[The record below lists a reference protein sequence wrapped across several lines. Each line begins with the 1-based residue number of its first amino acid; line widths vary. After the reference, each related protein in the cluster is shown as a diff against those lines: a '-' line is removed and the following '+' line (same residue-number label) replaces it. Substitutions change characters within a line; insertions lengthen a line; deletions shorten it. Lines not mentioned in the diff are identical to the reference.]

1 MQRTKKKK
9 QVDFVI
15 KSMEKKYDVYS
26 IIEELRKGNQ
36 IKCEECKK
44 GYYITSAKDIS
55 LAREFNCDYCGN
67 VIRIIPNVIVE

>member
-1 MQRTKKKK
+1 
-9 QVDFVI
+9 
-15 KSMEKKYDVYS
+15 MEKQYDVYS

-44 GYYITSAKDIS
+44 GYYVTSAKDIS
-55 LAREFNCDYCGN
+55 LAREFNCNYCGN